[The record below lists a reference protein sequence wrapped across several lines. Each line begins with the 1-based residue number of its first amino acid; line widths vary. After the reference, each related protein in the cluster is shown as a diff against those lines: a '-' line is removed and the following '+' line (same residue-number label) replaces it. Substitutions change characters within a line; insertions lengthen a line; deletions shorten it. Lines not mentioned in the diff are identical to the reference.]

1 MTGLSPEVFI
11 QTLNLTDMRITKIL
25 VMLFSLTL
33 ACCTEREPIE
43 FEPYPYVPGG
53 ATGTKF
59 TIEGATFSEGHTF
72 GLYVCKHE
80 DQANNPGSLQF
91 EEHNKGY
98 NNVKVVK
105 TATSWSFYN
114 PVLKENLSQLY
125 ISTND
130 ELVNADVYAYAPYVE
145 DAVSPVEIPFNI
157 NLNRDL
163 MYVTQNADHDIN
175 KNMPPSSVES
185 DLALNFHHVLTKLEF
200 CLKIKNTMNSVSSH
214 TVDSIVIRRAGAKT
228 TPLYCT
234 GTFNAI
240 TGDLTPA
247 TTADSISVKSFFSDV
262 NGGSRNGA
270 FNSTTPKSFNVMIY
284 PVDFVADGDLE
295 VVLVI
300 DGFRK
305 TFAITRENVKHS
317 DGTTYG
323 FKAANEYKFNI
334 TIDNYVHLDG
344 VTVKSDWPTDSYDD
358 EI

>member
-1 MTGLSPEVFI
+1 M
-11 QTLNLTDMRITKIL
+11 
-25 VMLFSLTL
+25 LTL
-33 ACCTEREPIE
+33 TLVCCTDSKPLQPEP
-43 FEPYPYVPGG
+43 EPYIPSG
-53 ATGTKF
+53 AKGTKF

-80 DQANNPGSLQF
+80 DQAGNPGSLQF

-98 NNVKVVK
+98 NNIKVIK
-105 TATSWSFYN
+105 TATTWKFYN
-114 PVLKENLSQLY
+114 SVLKENLSELY

-130 ELVNADVYAYAPYVE
+130 DDVNADVYAYAPYIG
-145 DAVSPVEIPFNI
+145 DAVSPAEIPFNI
-157 NLNRDL
+157 NLNQDL

-200 CLKIKNTMNSVSSH
+200 CLRIKNTMNSVSVH
-214 TVDSIVIRRAGAKT
+214 TVDSIVIRKAGAKT
-228 TPLYCT
+228 TELYRT

-240 TGDLTPA
+240 TGELTPA
-247 TTADSISVKSFFSDV
+247 TTSDSISVRSFFCDA
-262 NGGSRNGA
+262 NGGSRNGS
-270 FNSTTPKSFNVMIY
+270 FNSTTPRSFNVMLY
-284 PVDFVADGDLE
+284 PVDFVANGDLE

-305 TFAITRENVKHS
+305 TFAITRENVRHS

-344 VTVKSDWPTDSYDD
+344 VTIKTDWPTDSYAD

>member
-1 MTGLSPEVFI
+1 MRYIAKSLLFMLSLVLVCCVERKPLEVAPDP
-11 QTLNLTDMRITKIL
+11 N
-25 VMLFSLTL
+25 
-33 ACCTEREPIE
+33 EH
-43 FEPYPYVPGG
+43 GG
-53 ATGTKF
+53 NPGTKF
-59 TIEGATFSEGHTF
+59 TIEGATFSAGHTF
-72 GLYVCKHE
+72 GLYICKHE

-98 NNVKVVK
+98 NNVKVQK

-114 PVLKENLSQLY
+114 SILKENLSQLY

-130 ELVNADVYAYAPYVE
+130 DDVNADVYAYAPYVQN
-145 DAVSPVEIPFNI
+145 AVSPVEIPFNI
-157 NLNRDL
+157 NLNQDL
-163 MYVTQNADHDIN
+163 MYVTQNADHDVN

-200 CLKIKNTMNSVSSH
+200 CIKIKNSLNSVSVH
-214 TVDSIVIRRAGAKT
+214 NVDSIVIRKAGAKT
-228 TPLYCT
+228 TELYRT

-247 TTADSISVKSFFSDV
+247 TTSDSISVKSFFSDA
-262 NGGSRNGA
+262 NGAGRNGT
-270 FNSTTPKSFNVMIY
+270 FNSTTPRSFNVMLY

-305 TFAITRENVKHS
+305 TFAITREDVKHL
-317 DGTTYG
+317 DGITYG
-323 FKAANEYKFNI
+323 FRASNEYKFNI

-344 VTVKSDWPTDSYDD
+344 VTVKTDWPTDSYAD

>member
-1 MTGLSPEVFI
+1 M
-11 QTLNLTDMRITKIL
+11 QTLNLTDMRYIKISIL
-25 VMLFSLTL
+25 LLTL
-33 ACCTEREPIE
+33 TLVCCTGSKPLDPEPG
-43 FEPYPYVPGG
+43 PYVPGG
-53 ATGTKF
+53 AQGTKF
-59 TIEGATFSEGHTF
+59 TIEGATFSTGHTF
-72 GLYVCKHE
+72 GLYICKHE

-98 NNVKVVK
+98 NNIKVLK

-114 PVLKENLSQLY
+114 SVLRENLSQLY

-130 ELVNADVYAYAPYVE
+130 DDVNADVYAYAPYVE
-145 DAVSPVEIPFNI
+145 NAVSPVEIPFNI
-157 NLNRDL
+157 NLNQDL

-175 KNMPPSSVES
+175 KDMPPSDVES
-185 DLALNFHHVLTKLEF
+185 DLLLNFHHVLTKLEF
-200 CLKIKNTMNSVSSH
+200 CLRIKNSLNSVSVH
-214 TVDSIVIRRAGAKT
+214 NVDSIVIRKAGAKT
-228 TPLYCT
+228 TELYRT

-247 TTADSISVKSFFSDV
+247 TTSDSISVKSFFSDA
-262 NGGSRNGA
+262 NGAGRNGT
-270 FNSTTPKSFNVMIY
+270 FNSTTPRSFNVMLY
-284 PVDFVADGDLE
+284 PVEFVADGDLE

-305 TFAITRENVKHS
+305 TFAITRENVRHS

-344 VTVKSDWPTDSYDD
+344 VTIKTDWPTDSYAD